1 MFFLDKIFV
10 FQDVI
15 LWVKSMEFRDSDD
28 CMGRDEEEEELEV
41 NVSAGD

>member
-1 MFFLDKIFV
+1 
-10 FQDVI
+10 
-15 LWVKSMEFRDSDD
+15 MEFRDSDD